1 MAEAWKQT
9 ALDRL
14 IGWINPVAGVRR
26 IRARAAMGVAI
37 RGYEGAKTG
46 RRTSGWVA
54 GGNSANAE
62 IGPSLVALRNRSRE
76 LIRDNPYAAKAAR
89 AFVGNAVGTGFMLR
103 LSEGQ
108 TVWDAWCR
116 ECDADGQHDF
126 AGLIALAVNAMF
138 ESGEVLIR
146 LRWRRPQDG
155 LTVPLQIQV
164 IEPDYIDNLK
174 NEQLPGGGW
183 IMNGIEFDAIG
194 RRTAYWLYSSHPG
207 DSAPLLK
214 SLSSRRVPA
223 SDVIHLYEKTRP
235 GQIRGVP
242 RMASAMLRLRDL
254 DDYEEAE
261 LVRKGIESCF
271 AAFVTTENPD
281 EPGITGT
288 GRTGTPG
295 RIETLA
301 AGTVQYLKSGED
313 VTFGAP
319 QHVRGYEDYVRQQ
332 LHAIAAGSGMTYE
345 LLTGD
350 LSQVNYSSMRGG
362 LLEFRRQVDQ
372 FRWLTLVPMALDRIL
387 DAFLVA
393 AGLSGAIRSK
403 TTIER
408 LWTAPRW
415 EWVDPVKD
423 VAGELLE
430 IAAGLKAWQEGVRG
444 RGGDPDQTIAQI
456 QQDQRRFKDADI
468 AILIDQLALGA
479 AAASRENQGAPA

>member
-1 MAEAWKQT
+1 MAANQT

-14 IGWINPVAGVRR
+14 IGWITPAAGVRR
-26 IRARAAMGVAI
+26 LRARAALGVAT

-46 RRTSGWVA
+46 RRTAGWVS
-54 GGNSANAE
+54 GSNSANAE

-108 TVWDAWCR
+108 GVWDDWCR

-126 AGLIALAVNAMF
+126 AGLIALAVSAMF

-146 LRWRRPQDG
+146 LRWRRPEDG
-155 LTVPLQIQV
+155 LAVPLQIQV

-183 IMNGIEFDAIG
+183 ILNGVEFDAIG
-194 RRTAYWLYSSHPG
+194 RRVAYWLYGAHPG
-207 DSAPLLK
+207 DSAPILK
-214 SLSSRRVPA
+214 SLTSRRVPA
-223 SDVIHLYEKTRP
+223 SDIVHLYEKTRP
-235 GQIRGVP
+235 GQVRGVP
-242 RMASAMLRLRDL
+242 RMAPAMLRLRDL

-271 AAFVTTENPD
+271 AAFVTTENDD
-281 EPGITGT
+281 ENGVTGT
-288 GRTGTPG
+288 GKTGTPG

-301 AGTVQYLKSGED
+301 AGTVQYLKNGED

-332 LHAIAAGSGMTYE
+332 LHAIAAGAGLTYE

-362 LLEFRRQVDQ
+362 LLEFRRQIEQ
-372 FRWLTLVPMALDRIL
+372 FRWLALVPMALDRIL

-393 AGLSGAIRSK
+393 AGLSGALRPKAQITR
-403 TTIER
+403 T
-408 LWTAPRW
+408 WTAPRW

-430 IAAGLKAWQEGVRG
+430 IAAGLKSWQEGVRG
-444 RGGDPDQTIAQI
+444 RGGDPAQNIKEIQEDQK
-456 QQDQRRFKDADI
+456 RFLDAGI

-479 AAASRENQGAPA
+479 AAAAKETQGATA